1 MADTRTITM
10 NGVEIYLDTRTTAQW
25 GTVSRVIPKG
35 FVCVELTTDGKCKMK
50 CGDGVQTFADL
61 PYIGGDL
68 DMTQINNAITTAL
81 TNYYTKTE
89 TDNAISEAIGN
100 LGTLFRFKGRVDTV
114 NDLPVSDNQQGD
126 VYLVGAEGAN
136 EFAEYYWTG
145 TFFDYMG
152 KTTSIDLTDYYKKSE
167 VDNLLDGKVDKVEGK
182 GLSTED
188 FTTELKNRLNS
199 LENYDDTVLTE
210 RVAAIEN
217 DYIKSTDKLIL
228 NCSIT

>member
-1 MADTRTITM
+1 MAETRTTTM

-25 GTVSRVIPKG
+25 SSVVRVIPKG

-61 PYIGGDL
+61 PYVGGDL
-68 DMTQINNAITTAL
+68 DMTEINEAITTAL
-81 TNYYTKTE
+81 TDYYTKTE

-114 NDLPVSDNQQGD
+114 NDLPASDNQQGD

-152 KTTSIDLTDYYKKSE
+152 KTTSIDLTDYYKKSD
-167 VDNLLDGKVDKVEGK
+167 VDNLLNSKVDKVEGK

-199 LENYDDTVLTE
+199 LENYDDTALTA
-210 RVAAIEN
+210 RVAAIEG

>member
-10 NGVEIYLDTRTTAQW
+10 NGIEIYLDARTTAQW
-25 GTVSRVIPKG
+25 ATVSRVIPKG

-50 CGDGVQTFADL
+50 CGDGVQAFADL

-68 DMTQINNAITTAL
+68 DMTKINEAITTAL
-81 TNYYTKTE
+81 TDYYTKTE

-114 NDLPVSDNQQGD
+114 NNLPASDNQQGD
-126 VYLVGAEGAN
+126 VYLVGAESAN

-152 KTTSIDLTDYYKKSE
+152 KTTSVDLTDYYKKSD

-199 LENYDDTVLTE
+199 LENYDDTALTE
-210 RVAAIEN
+210 RVAAIEG

>member
-10 NGVEIYLDTRTTAQW
+10 NGIEIYLDTRTTAQW

-61 PYIGGDL
+61 PYVGGDL
-68 DMTQINNAITTAL
+68 DMTEINNAITTAL
-81 TNYYTKTE
+81 TDYYTKTE
-89 TDNAISEAIGN
+89 TDTAISEAIGN

-114 NDLPVSDNQQGD
+114 NDLPASDNQKGD
-126 VYLVGAEGAN
+126 VYLVGAEGAS

-152 KTTSIDLTDYYKKSE
+152 KTTSVDLTEYYKKSE
-167 VDNLLDGKVDKVEGK
+167 VDNLLNGKVDKVEGK

-188 FTTELKNRLNS
+188 FTTELKNKLDG
-199 LENYDDTVLTE
+199 LKNYDDTALTS
-210 RVAAIEN
+210 RVSAIEG